1 MSDYTMELKGY
12 VDEIRGLSQDLK
24 GLPEQY
30 RTIKAKA
37 EETEQRLA
45 ELAQS
50 FDLAQKRM
58 ELAGG
63 SVADLASMPEVKS
76 LMSYIKK
83 GVAQELNGPSG
94 GYLVTP
100 TLANKIVELQK
111 DQDVF
116 RQYANAIS
124 IGTNLAQ
131 VPVETGKPS
140 TSWVGEIE
148 TRPETDNVALGLG
161 NIPVN
166 TVQATV
172 KISRDL
178 LADAAVV
185 NFESYVLNQLS
196 WALSEA
202 EGKAFVIGDAFKKPE
217 GLFTSA
223 AITQTVT
230 TASATAITADEVID
244 LWGETTQATD
254 RNAAYYMAKGTALKL
269 RKLKESGTGAYLW
282 NPSIAQGT
290 DPTFNGFPVR
300 ILANAPAVQASARTI
315 AFGDLRNTYT
325 IVDRMDMD
333 ILRDELTGASTNTVK
348 FIVNKRVGGG
358 VVQPKSM
365 AMLVQHA

>member
-1 MSDYTMELKGY
+1 MSEYSKELQGLTEEFKSIATEFHGIPEQFKQY
-12 VDEIRGLSQDLK
+12 KQKTDELSSKMNELAENVELSMKRASITGGAQDEIL
-24 GLPEQY
+24 
-30 RTIKAKA
+30 
-37 EETEQRLA
+37 
-45 ELAQS
+45 
-50 FDLAQKRM
+50 
-58 ELAGG
+58 
-63 SVADLASMPEVKS
+63 SMPETKAMMQFV
-76 LMSYIKK
+76 KK

-100 TLANKIVELQK
+100 TLAQRIVGLQK
-111 DQDVF
+111 DLDVF
-116 RQYANAIS
+116 RQYANTIS
-124 IGTNLAQ
+124 IGTNMAQ
-131 VPVETGKPS
+131 VPIETSKPG

-148 TRPETDNVALGLG
+148 ERPETANVGIGLG

-166 TVQATV
+166 TAQATV
-172 KISRDL
+172 YISRDL
-178 LADAAVV
+178 LADGAVV
-185 NFESYVLNQLS
+185 NFENWVLTQLA
-196 WALSEA
+196 WALSDA
-202 EGKAFVIGDAFKKPE
+202 EGQAFVKGDGFKKPE

-254 RNAAYYMAKGTALKL
+254 RNAAYYMAKSTALKL

-282 NPSIAQGT
+282 NPSLAQGM

-315 AFGDLRNTYT
+315 AFGDLQNTYT

-333 ILRDELTGASTNTVK
+333 ILRDEITRASYNQVK
-348 FIVNKRVGGG
+348 YLVNKRVGGG